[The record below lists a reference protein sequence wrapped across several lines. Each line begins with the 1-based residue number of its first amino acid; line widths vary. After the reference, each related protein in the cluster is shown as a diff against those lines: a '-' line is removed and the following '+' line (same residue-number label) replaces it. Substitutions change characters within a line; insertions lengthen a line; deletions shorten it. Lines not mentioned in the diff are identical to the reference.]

1 MSAAIKA
8 LELNWEEWVS
18 TLEKMGEPRFR
29 AEQICRWIW
38 KRRISSVVEM
48 TDLSKDLRDRLVGKI
63 DFSLPEM
70 VREDRSKI
78 DGTRK
83 FLWKMSDGC
92 TVESAL
98 LKQHDRLTV
107 CVSSQVGCPLA
118 CPFCATGMGGFTRN
132 LTAGEIAG
140 QFLATEAHVGREVNN
155 LVFMGMGEPLLNTDA
170 VIKAVTMLNH
180 PKMRQLGIRH
190 IAISTSGIIP
200 GIKELA
206 DSQVGARLA
215 VSLHASSDELRDELV
230 PVNRRYPLAELAA
243 AMHDYQERTGDRI
256 NIGYTLFRG
265 VNDTVEH
272 ARDLIRYLRGL
283 HVFIN
288 LIPGNPTAGGYER
301 SAVEDTLKF
310 QNVLKTAGFECDIR
324 VERGTD
330 IDAACGQLK
339 GKEELK
345 TSETAR
351 TAESKKSDRYPR
363 KSKEDS
369 SQKGRFS
376 RAPKRDGDTHSTFS
390 RSRKKDESPKM
401 DDRERPRAGS
411 RSPESRENDRYPRKS
426 KEESPQKGR
435 FSRAPKRDGD
445 KTEFKR
451 ADRPERERPRI
462 TGANPEQ
469 RENDRYPRK
478 SKEETPQ
485 KGRFSRAPK
494 RDGDKTEFKR
504 ADRPERERPRI
515 TGANPEQRENDRYP
529 RKSKEESPQKGHF
542 SRAPKRDGDKTEFKR
557 ADRPERERPPRKFND
572 EAPFKDRSS
581 HTTSRNDRPTG
592 KPRYKSSGRKP

>member
-48 TDLSKDLRDRLVGKI
+48 TDLSKDLRDRLVEKI

-376 RAPKRDGDTHSTFS
+376 RTPKRDGDTHSTFS

-426 KEESPQKGR
+426 KEES
-435 FSRAPKRDGD
+435 
-445 KTEFKR
+445 
-451 ADRPERERPRI
+451 
-462 TGANPEQ
+462 
-469 RENDRYPRK
+469 
-478 SKEETPQ
+478 PQ

>member
-48 TDLSKDLRDRLVGKI
+48 TDLSKDLRDRLVEKI

-376 RAPKRDGDTHSTFS
+376 RTPKRDGDTHSTFS

-426 KEESPQKGR
+426 KEGS
-435 FSRAPKRDGD
+435 
-445 KTEFKR
+445 
-451 ADRPERERPRI
+451 
-462 TGANPEQ
+462 
-469 RENDRYPRK
+469 
-478 SKEETPQ
+478 PQ

>member
-63 DFSLPEM
+63 DFSLLEM

-411 RSPESRENDRYPRKS
+411 RSPESRESDRYPRKS
-426 KEESPQKGR
+426 KEES
-435 FSRAPKRDGD
+435 
-445 KTEFKR
+445 
-451 ADRPERERPRI
+451 
-462 TGANPEQ
+462 
-469 RENDRYPRK
+469 
-478 SKEETPQ
+478 PQ

>member
-376 RAPKRDGDTHSTFS
+376 RTPKRDGDTHSTFS

-426 KEESPQKGR
+426 KEES
-435 FSRAPKRDGD
+435 
-445 KTEFKR
+445 
-451 ADRPERERPRI
+451 
-462 TGANPEQ
+462 
-469 RENDRYPRK
+469 
-478 SKEETPQ
+478 PQ

>member
-8 LELNWEEWVS
+8 LELNWEEWIS

-38 KRRISSVVEM
+38 KRRVSSVVQM
-48 TDLSKDLRDRLVGKI
+48 TDLSKELRDRLEETI

-118 CPFCATGMGGFTRN
+118 CPFCATGMAGFTRN

-140 QFLATEAHVGREVNN
+140 QFLATEAHVGRDVNN

-170 VIKAVTMLNH
+170 VIKSVAMLNH
-180 PKMRQLGIRH
+180 PKMRHLGIRH

-206 DSQVGARLA
+206 DAKVGARLA

-230 PVNRRYPLAELAA
+230 PVNRRYPLAELAV

-256 NIGYTLFRG
+256 NIGYTLFKG
-265 VNDTVEH
+265 VNDSVEH

-339 GKEELK
+339 GKEDI
-345 TSETAR
+345 TTPGTADVNER
-351 TAESKKSDRYPR
+351 PKPTGPRSAESKRSDRYPR
-363 KSKEDS
+363 KSKED
-369 SQKGRFS
+369 
-376 RAPKRDGDTHSTFS
+376 
-390 RSRKKDESPKM
+390 
-401 DDRERPRAGS
+401 
-411 RSPESRENDRYPRKS
+411 
-426 KEESPQKGR
+426 
-435 FSRAPKRDGD
+435 
-445 KTEFKR
+445 
-451 ADRPERERPRI
+451 
-462 TGANPEQ
+462 
-469 RENDRYPRK
+469 
-478 SKEETPQ
+478 
-485 KGRFSRAPK
+485 
-494 RDGDKTEFKR
+494 
-504 ADRPERERPRI
+504 
-515 TGANPEQRENDRYP
+515 
-529 RKSKEESPQKGHF
+529 SPQKGHF
-542 SRAPKRDGDKTEFKR
+542 SRAPKRDGDTTDVKR
-557 ADRPERERPPRKFND
+557 ADRPERERPPRKFNA
-572 EAPFKDRSS
+572 ESQFKGRSS
-581 HTTSRNDRPTG
+581 RAPSRDARPTG
-592 KPRYKSSGRKP
+592 KPRNNSSRRKP

>member
-48 TDLSKDLRDRLVGKI
+48 TDLSKDLRDRLVEKI

-170 VIKAVTMLNH
+170 VIKAVAMLNH

-256 NIGYTLFRG
+256 NIGYALFRG

-411 RSPESRENDRYPRKS
+411 RSPESKENDRYPRKS
-426 KEESPQKGR
+426 KEES
-435 FSRAPKRDGD
+435 
-445 KTEFKR
+445 
-451 ADRPERERPRI
+451 
-462 TGANPEQ
+462 
-469 RENDRYPRK
+469 
-478 SKEETPQ
+478 PQ

>member
-48 TDLSKDLRDRLVGKI
+48 TDLSKELRDRLAEKI

-70 VREDRSKI
+70 IREDRSKI

-107 CVSSQVGCPLA
+107 CVSSQVCCPLA
-118 CPFCATGMGGFTRN
+118 CPFCATGMAGFTRN

-140 QFLATEAHVGREVNN
+140 QFLATEAHVGRDVNN

-170 VIKAVTMLNH
+170 VIKAVAMLNH

-206 DSQVGARLA
+206 DSGVGARLA
-215 VSLHASSDELRDELV
+215 VSLHAASDALRDELV

-256 NIGYTLFRG
+256 NIGYTLFKG

-288 LIPGNPTAGGYER
+288 LIPGNPTSGGYER

-339 GKEELK
+339 GKEDAAKASAPTAVGEHRKTIQPRPAEL
-345 TSETAR
+345 R
-351 TAESKKSDRYPR
+351 RNDRSPR
-363 KSKEDS
+363 KSKEDAPEKGRFS
-369 SQKGRFS
+369 RASRQERDTNAASGRSRTDSRSTGSRNAESRDWDRSPRKSKEDASDKGRFS
-376 RAPKRDGDTHSTFS
+376 RAPNRDGDASDG
-390 RSRKKDESPKM
+390 KKV
-401 DDRERPRAGS
+401 
-411 RSPESRENDRYPRKS
+411 
-426 KEESPQKGR
+426 
-435 FSRAPKRDGD
+435 
-445 KTEFKR
+445 
-451 ADRPERERPRI
+451 RPERERPRI
-462 TGANPEQ
+462 TGPSLKSSDK
-469 RENDRYPRK
+469 DRYSRK
-478 SKEETPQ
+478 REEDSPQ
-485 KGRFSRAPK
+485 KGRFSHAPK
-494 RDGDKTEFKR
+494 RDGDISNVKR
-504 ADRPERERPRI
+504 GDRSERERP
-515 TGANPEQRENDRYP
+515 QRKFSDET
-529 RKSKEESPQKGHF
+529 SFKGRS
-542 SRAPKRDGDKTEFKR
+542 SRASS
-557 ADRPERERPPRKFND
+557 
-572 EAPFKDRSS
+572 RS
-581 HTTSRNDRPTG
+581 DRPTG
-592 KPRYKSSGRKP
+592 KPRNKSSGRKP

>member
-478 SKEETPQ
+478 SKEE
-485 KGRFSRAPK
+485 
-494 RDGDKTEFKR
+494 
-504 ADRPERERPRI
+504 
-515 TGANPEQRENDRYP
+515 
-529 RKSKEESPQKGHF
+529 SPQKGHF

>member
-48 TDLSKDLRDRLVGKI
+48 TDLSKDLRDRLVEKI

-411 RSPESRENDRYPRKS
+411 RSPESRESDRYPRKS
-426 KEESPQKGR
+426 KEES
-435 FSRAPKRDGD
+435 
-445 KTEFKR
+445 
-451 ADRPERERPRI
+451 
-462 TGANPEQ
+462 
-469 RENDRYPRK
+469 
-478 SKEETPQ
+478 PQ

>member
-48 TDLSKDLRDRLVGKI
+48 TDLSKDLRDRLVEKI

-170 VIKAVTMLNH
+170 VIKAVAMLNH

-469 RENDRYPRK
+469 REN
-478 SKEETPQ
+478 
-485 KGRFSRAPK
+485 
-494 RDGDKTEFKR
+494 
-504 ADRPERERPRI
+504 
-515 TGANPEQRENDRYP
+515 NRYP